1 LYLCPSSHPPDII
14 YNLNGISSLP
24 QQPQFFHHRPSKNF
38 KTSAS
43 LLPKLA
49 GAFFVATAAKTA
61 HTAQEDGTSEDKDG
75 GGAQG

>member
-61 HTAQEDGTSEDKDG
+61 HPAQESGADRSRNGDE
-75 GGAQG
+75 AQG